1 LETIWEGAMRIRLFV
16 RGVGDRR
23 DSGPVSRPDP
33 RAALPFA
40 LVAAL
45 ATATFAAAPVELPV
59 PDGVLPP
66 EIPAENPLT
75 GEKVELGKALY
86 FEKRLSTDGT
96 ISCATC
102 HDPRTGF
109 ADRRGKSTSSGVGDQ
124 LGTRNAPTT
133 LNAAFLAKQFWDGRA
148 ANLEEQATKPLS
160 NPIEH
165 GFKSDAEVIA
175 KLDSLKGEYGPRFK
189 AAFGSDQIT
198 IERVGQAIASFER
211 TLISLDAPIDRFL
224 AGDKTAISESAQRGW
239 DLFNNKARCN
249 TCHGHIGALPLFTND
264 DFHNIGVGVS
274 RLDFAKVSRD
284 AAAQVLAGKDVD
296 KLALSDPNI
305 SELGRFLITGEQKHM
320 GAFKTPQLR
329 NVALTAPYMH
339 DGSEATLAA
348 VIDYYDKGGNPNP
361 FLDGGMRPLKLTPQE
376 KADLVALMETFT
388 SSDLDRFKPLADLM
402 K

>member
-1 LETIWEGAMRIRLFV
+1 MGNGPTSQLDSQTGQRAV
-16 RGVGDRR
+16 RG
-23 DSGPVSRPDP
+23 SHI
-33 RAALPFA
+33 ALLVVLVTA
-40 LVAAL
+40 L
-45 ATATFAAAPVELPV
+45 TSATFAATPVELSV

-66 EIPAENPLT
+66 EIPADNPVT
-75 GEKVELGKALY
+75 AEKIALGQALY

-109 ADRRGKSTSSGVGDQ
+109 ADRRGKATSSGVGEQ

-133 LNAAFLAKQFWDGRA
+133 LNAAFLAKQFWEGRA
-148 ANLEEQATKPLS
+148 ATLEEQATKPLS

-165 GFKSDAEVIA
+165 GFKSDADVVA
-175 KLDSLKGEYGPRFK
+175 KLQTLKGEYGPRFK
-189 AAFGSDQIT
+189 TAFGSDQIT
-198 IERVGQAIASFER
+198 IERIGQAIASFER

-224 AGDKTAISESAQRGW
+224 AGDKKAIPESAQRGW
-239 DLFNNKARCN
+239 ELYNNKARCN
-249 TCHGHIGALPLFTND
+249 TCHGHIGALPLFTDD

-274 RLDFAKVSRD
+274 RLDFAKVSRE
-284 AAAQVLAGKDVD
+284 AAGKVAAGTSVD
-296 KLALSDPNI
+296 KLALTDPNV

-329 NVALTAPYMH
+329 NIALTAPYMH

-348 VIDYYDKGGNPNP
+348 VIDYYDRGGNANP
-361 FLDGGMRPLKLTPQE
+361 FLDGGMRPLKLTAQE

-388 SSDLDRFKPLADLM
+388 SSDLERFKSLADLM